1 MMLFRRSV
9 TAFLSPFQQVAAMR
23 SFTATVAIKVDEKED
38 NKVRKNVCSFQEPV
52 PRLGRDFEF
61 DEIYKQLRALDTCLT
76 DLRDRMDDKIMDD
89 EKSDDNVQ
97 NINHFRNLDA
107 MIQDE
112 GMKTRSAIQDEE
124 KKNRL
129 LDAISKLGNRT
140 TTYYFKDFNADYTVP
155 QCEGCTVE
163 DLPGLL
169 RSILRA
175 FLAGEGFHVKAD
187 DVGRIELGLGYS
199 YQLRKTL
206 SVTIVDLTG
215 TAPQYKVNAKNGFTI
230 YHG

>member
-76 DLRDRMDDKIMDD
+76 DLRDRMDNKINSGT
-89 EKSDDNVQ
+89 KSDDNVQ
-97 NINHFRNLDA
+97 FVNHFRNLEA

-112 GMKTRSAIQDEE
+112 GMKTRSTIQDEE

-129 LDAISKLGNRT
+129 IDAIWKLGNRKR
-140 TTYYFKDFNADYTVP
+140 TYYYEQHDTGEYDVP
-155 QCEGCTVE
+155 S
-163 DLPGLL
+163 DLL

-175 FLAGEGFHVKAD
+175 FLTGEEFHVKAD
-187 DVGRIELGLGYS
+187 DVGRIELEETHSL
-199 YQLRKTL
+199 QLRESL
-206 SVTIVDLTG
+206 SVAIVDLTG
-215 TAPQYKVNAKNGFTI
+215 TAPQYKVNAKNGFMI